1 MAVTLNPIEQR
12 VLGVLIEKSLALPA
26 YYPMTLNAV
35 VAACNQKS
43 NRDPVMELAEGE
55 AAAALHQLQQ
65 WQLVSQAAPDRGSR
79 ANRFCHEVERRF
91 GWNAA
96 QRGLM
101 AELML
106 RGPQTLGELRARA
119 SRMTHLESP
128 EYTHELLKELMVTD
142 PPMVVEL
149 PRRPGQSTTRFGA
162 LLGGPVIAE
171 PVSTPAAGSPAIAAV
186 ETSGGA
192 RETAPALDA
201 RVRTL
206 EQEVANLQASLAGLR
221 QRLREAGVLQNG
233 G

>member
-1 MAVTLNPIEQR
+1 MALTLKPVELR

-35 VAACNQKS
+35 IAACNQKS
-43 NRDPVMELAEGE
+43 NRDPVLELPEAEV
-55 AAAALHQLQQ
+55 AAALHQLQQ
-65 WQLVSQAAPDRGSR
+65 WQLVSQAPPDRSSR

-96 QRGLM
+96 QRALM

-106 RGPQTLGELRARA
+106 RGPQTVGELRARA

-128 EYTHELLKELMVTD
+128 QYTHDLLKELMTTD

-149 PRRPGQSTTRFGA
+149 PRRPGQSTTRFA
-162 LLGGPVIAE
+162 QLLGGPVGTESAVE
-171 PVSTPAAGSPAIAAV
+171 PAATCVAAV
-186 ETSGGA
+186 SAEA
-192 RETAPALDA
+192 CREPMAEASAMEA
-201 RVRTL
+201 RVETL

-221 QRLREAGVLQNG
+221 QRLREAGVLADEA
-233 G
+233 